1 MQEAGELIEM
11 VHTPVGTLVEDFPNR
26 RLVLSDMTIESELLV
41 LLHSH
46 YPAYVSE
53 ANIMASLNRRN
64 EGSVTN
70 TLRELWKRKL
80 VEGSKKE
87 GYRLT
92 QLGFSSALGI
102 IREAL
107 FKQP

>member
-1 MQEAGELIEM
+1 
-11 VHTPVGTLVEDFPNR
+11 LVEDFGSR
-26 RLVLSDMTIESELLV
+26 RLVHGKLSIEGELLV

-46 YPAYVSE
+46 YPAYVSVD
-53 ANIMASLNRRN
+53 AIMSSLNRRN

-70 TLRELWKRKL
+70 TLREMWRRKL

-92 QLGFSSALGI
+92 QPGFNAALGI

-107 FKQP
+107 SKQP